1 MRLLNRL
8 NQYQRLWQPSAGK
21 PQTVTVSELAERCFC
36 SERHVRTLLRQAQE
50 AGWLEWQAQS
60 GRGKRGQLRFL
71 VTPES
76 LRNAM
81 MEKALETGKQQDV
94 LELAQL
100 APGELRTLL
109 QPFMGG
115 QWQNDTP
122 TLRIPYYRP
131 LEPLQP
137 GFLPGRAE
145 QHLAGQIFSG
155 LTRFDNNTQRPIG
168 RFSASLGNLC

>member
-81 MEKALETGKQQDV
+81 GKGTGNRKAARCAGAGATG
-94 LELAQL
+94 
-100 APGELRTLL
+100 PR
-109 QPFMGG
+109 
-115 QWQNDTP
+115 
-122 TLRIPYYRP
+122 
-131 LEPLQP
+131 
-137 GFLPGRAE
+137 
-145 QHLAGQIFSG
+145 
-155 LTRFDNNTQRPIG
+155 
-168 RFSASLGNLC
+168 